1 MRGRVSID
9 HGPSAWGTYPGPV
22 TDEPG
27 AAVSPPPPRGE
38 RPPIDIAAA
47 LRQAT
52 WVDGLCLGG
61 IVLSVVIGYATLPL
75 TTILLRHVVTHLLV
89 TGSITALLTGGALVF
104 AGHLDF
110 LVAVLAGIVGNAM
123 FDGFYL
129 WAGRRYGEHVAHFL
143 ETYGGIRPRTVARVE
158 RWVAKYGLL
167 LLVAGPFLPI
177 PASVLLLLTAA
188 SGVRWVWLVI
198 ADFVGWFAWCVTFV
212 ALGHHFHTQV
222 NHIAHVVTHYS
233 RISTIVLIAVVVV
246 VAVVR
251 GGRQQRARQVR

>member
-1 MRGRVSID
+1 M
-9 HGPSAWGTYPGPV
+9 
-22 TDEPG
+22 TDETATTP
-27 AAVSPPPPRGE
+27 ASPAPE
-38 RPPIDIAAA
+38 VRPPIDIPAA

-52 WVDGLCLGG
+52 WLDGLCLGG
-61 IVLSVVIGYATLPL
+61 ILLSIVIGYATLPL

-110 LVAVLAGIVGNAM
+110 AVAVLAGIVGNAM

-143 ETYGGIRPRTVARVE
+143 GTYGGIRPKTVARAE

-188 SGVRWVWLVI
+188 SGVRWVWLVL
-198 ADFVGWFAWCVTFV
+198 ADFVGWLLWCATFV
-212 ALGHHFHTQV
+212 AIGHHFHTEV
-222 NHIAHVVTHYS
+222 DHIAKVVTHYS
-233 RISTIVLIAVVVV
+233 RISTIVLIAVIVVV
-246 VAVVR
+246 SVVR
-251 GGRQQRARQVR
+251 GARQQRGRASI